1 MKKVLQSI
9 ALLVGVLMLPTTAY
23 AQDIYGDV
31 NGDLEVNIGDVNA
44 VIDVILSDVNNPD
57 ADVNGDGEVNIAD
70 VNAIIDIILGDDD
83 SGVFTVN
90 IPMVNHMYNTVTN
103 QVIGVT
109 NTRNKLVLDTIR
121 HTARLELVY
130 NDGSDHTVT
139 YKNLTAHASRT
150 GFFVLSSPSDPNFSG
165 YVDFNEVSFRYIYM
179 TDDLRIISTTPDVFF
194 LKTENTIEYDDT
206 TETTRME
213 DVIYQFNLNADE
225 RTATVMVMG
234 IIHAKDM
241 RYLMRV
247 VAANVPFTL
256 TPNGYSFTGENIAT
270 TTWYRSA
277 DNPALKTTSEYPF
290 VTLDVNVD
298 LIGDQIVANYMLG
311 PHATVTATG
320 KTYPDFSPTS
330 DDHEWVDLGLPSGT
344 LWATCNIGATTPE
357 GYGDFFAW
365 GETSS
370 KEVYNWKTYK
380 WCNGNY
386 DMLTKYCVH
395 IYYGYDGF
403 TDGKTELDPEDDA
416 AYVNWGPSW
425 RMPTFEQIEELFNN
439 CSWQWTQ
446 RNGVYGQLGTG
457 QNGNTIFLPAT
468 GGHWEESLYY
478 AGSRGYYW
486 SRTLSPYDS
495 YNAYR
500 LYFNSGGVYW
510 YYSGRYYGFTVRAV
524 LDSQN

>member
-1 MKKVLQSI
+1 MKIILKSI

-365 GETSS
+365 GETVPKDSYEWS
-370 KEVYNWKTYK
+370 NYK
-380 WCNGNY
+380 WGDY
-386 DMLTKYCVH
+386 SVQGGFSKYVTSTE
-395 IYYGYDGF
+395 YGTIDY
-403 TDGKTELDPEDDA
+403 KTELEPEDDA
-416 AYVNWGPSW
+416 ASVNWGSAW
-425 RMPTFEQIEELFNN
+425 RMPSREQLSELASE
-439 CSWQWTQ
+439 CSWEWTSI
-446 RNGVYGQLGTG
+446 NGVDGLMATG
-457 QNGNTIFLPAT
+457 PNGNTLFMP
-468 GGHWEESLYY
+468 LY
-478 AGSRGYYW
+478 SIWTSVEYW
-486 SRTLSPYDS
+486 SRSLSINYAIEGHTL
-495 YNAYR
+495 N
-500 LYFNSGGVYW
+500 LYGGDYANVDMFE
-510 YYSGRYYGFTVRAV
+510 STREKGFSVRAV
-524 LDSQN
+524 RVSQN